1 MGMYCSSTIQS
12 PLLQILILM
21 YHDSS
26 KEEVILNVTEAN
38 NVSDYF
44 KDTLVTF
51 DDKVSPPA
59 WRATEDH
66 TL

>member
-1 MGMYCSSTIQS
+1 MA
-12 PLLQILILM
+12 PL
-21 YHDSS
+21 
-26 KEEVILNVTEAN
+26 KEEANLNVTETKH
-38 NVSDYF
+38 VSDNI
-44 KDTLVTF
+44 KDTLETF